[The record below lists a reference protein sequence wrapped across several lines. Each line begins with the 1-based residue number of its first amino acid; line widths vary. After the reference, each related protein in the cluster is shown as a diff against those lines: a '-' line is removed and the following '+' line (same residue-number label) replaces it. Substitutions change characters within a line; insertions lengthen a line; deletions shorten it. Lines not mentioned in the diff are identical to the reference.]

1 MPTRSRQLLVKN
13 YGKWLLNRRVT
24 IGCIILAVTFSM
36 AYSAAAQLTP
46 SPPALLNTNGDSD
59 TGYDYAPQVTTDGT
73 GNWVAVWGS
82 SENLGGTVGTDFD
95 IFVATF
101 MIDNVGP
108 IVTVDVLVTNDTTP
122 ALSGSID
129 DPTATI
135 SVTVNGQ
142 THPATNNGATW
153 DLADDTLSPL
163 ASGTY
168 DIVVAAQDLAG
179 NIGTDATSDELTIA
193 PPVPAA
199 GNWALGLLTLTL
211 FLAGCATAVGREARN
226 TGGMN

>member
-59 TGYDYAPQVTTDGT
+59 LGHDYEPQVTTDGT
-73 GNWVAVWGS
+73 GNWVAVFAAGS
-82 SENLGGTVGTDFD
+82 FFGVGPDFD
-95 IFVATF
+95 VFVATF

-211 FLAGCATAVGREARN
+211 FLAGCATAVGREARS